1 MKKTKNALFRAH
13 NLLIGGGVGLLT
25 VMLLLISVNGSN
37 FQTQVIGNDGNA
49 CPEIACPSDCSYGC
63 ITDANNCPTG
73 KCKDIQPQPATPA
86 TPTIGRTQER
96 SDLNNNIQNRQR
108 EVKDLQ
114 RELDR
119 CKKEAPQVN
128 YTLAD
133 SIVQKFETTIQELNN
148 LLATQPVGSLYDEF
162 DSWLFWD
169 KNNSLDSRDFW
180 DNINECNSMQQ
191 WKGWGENVKNRQREL
206 KDIGKQF
213 KDLERSKV
221 TVEGTEAYTLSQT
234 CTGLVGQLDTLVQQ
248 KSVDL
253 IDQASDLQRD
263 TDTCF
268 SDFWYSMQDLQEQ
281 RQEVEQQTQNERQLK
296 DIERVIKEKQRM
308 IEKDMTRELERA
320 AKGGGDMEE
329 AQKCIDGLKGYL
341 KEMQDALT
349 AKDAQSAWDANSNI
363 DSSNQECWELINSGR
378 QAEEFSRQRIPD
390 REREVK
396 DRLREVEKLS
406 KESEKSGVGG
416 ASKAIEQLQ
425 KIVTEMQK
433 LIEEI
438 KAKVAKGAYDD
449 ARELDDWNFQDLRS
463 KWDELRPQV
472 NWIFEAKMI
481 KRDLEGGLKEI
492 EQLNARLD
500 ASRGKRS
507 ESEISA
513 CKSFLN
519 EQAKPALEEGLSNL
533 QDGNFEWLEENGEK
547 MQNLEFEANKVCGFV
562 IDGRGGFGKNNNNIE
577 AFVREDFDGQNKDMM
592 QTLIEKISG
601 EIQRQVME
609 KIMVMST
616 ELIDNLMAKVSERF
630 QDSVAKTL
638 EAVSFIPQQYQN
650 EMLEKKASIL
660 ERIGKVEGRL
670 GNMADQ
676 LADYNFVGETA
687 KKVEEKLAAVESG
700 EKISTAEID
709 ALKAEAKDEKYELKV
724 IPFRDTDD
732 TDWFTKY
739 VKPLSDQEIVAG
751 YKDAS
756 GNALGEYRPGNK
768 VKRVEIIKMVV
779 ELSGRTADGSPS
791 KPQLRDGWYAP
802 YVAATEDLT
811 TTRLLNAPGEEATRG
826 EVIQTMLEIAGV
838 PIYPNDT
845 QVFSD
850 VPATHSYKAAIE
862 QAYNMNI
869 ISGYE
874 DGTFKPDA
882 PINRAEVAKLM
893 SKLIELVGN
902 K

>member
-1 MKKTKNALFRAH
+1 MKKVKNALFRAH

-49 CPEIACPSDCSYGC
+49 CPEIACPADCSFGC
-63 ITDANNCPTG
+63 ITDANNCPSG
-73 KCKDIQPQPATPA
+73 KCKDLQPATPTG
-86 TPTIGRTQER
+86 TPAISRTQER
-96 SDLNNNIQNRQR
+96 RDLDNNIQNRQR
-108 EVKDLQ
+108 EVKDLT

-133 SIVQKFETTIQELNN
+133 SIVQKFETTIQELSN
-148 LLATQPVGSLYDEF
+148 LLATQPVGSLYNEF

-169 KNNSLDSRDFW
+169 KNSSLDSRDFW

-213 KDLERSKV
+213 KDLGKSKV
-221 TVEGTEAYTLSQT
+221 TIEGTEAYTLSQT

-263 TDTCF
+263 IDTCF
-268 SDFWYSMQDLQEQ
+268 SDFWYSMQALQEQ

-296 DIERVIKEKQRM
+296 DIERVIKDKQRM
-308 IEKDMTRELERA
+308 IEKDMTRELEKA
-320 AKGGGDMEE
+320 TKGGGNMEE
-329 AQKCIDGLKGYL
+329 AQECINTLKGYL

-349 AKDAQSAWDANSNI
+349 AKDAEGAWDANSNI
-363 DSSNQECWELINSGR
+363 DSSNQECWEFINSGR

-406 KESEKSGVGG
+406 KEAKKSGVGG
-416 ASKAIEQLQ
+416 ASEAVEQLQ
-425 KIVTEMQK
+425 EIVTEMQK

-438 KAKVAKGAYDD
+438 KAKVAKGAYDE
-449 ARELDDWNFQDLRS
+449 ARELDDWSFQDLRS

-472 NWIFEAKMI
+472 NWVFEVKMI
-481 KRDLEGGLKEI
+481 KRDLESGLKEI
-492 EQLNARLD
+492 ERLNTRLD
-500 ASRGKRS
+500 ASSGGRRS

-519 EQAKPALEEGLSNL
+519 EQAKPLLKEGLAKLEAGNL
-533 QDGNFEWLEENGEK
+533 EWLEENGAK
-547 MQNLEFEANKVCGFV
+547 MQNLEFEGNKVCGF
-562 IDGRGGFGKNNNNIE
+562 IMDGRGGGMGGPDIR
-577 AFVREDFDGQNKDMM
+577 AFVQEDFEGQNKDVM
-592 QTLIEKISG
+592 QALIEKMSG

-630 QDSVAKTL
+630 QEAAAKTL
-638 EAVSFIPQQYQN
+638 EAISFIPQEYQN

-676 LADYNFVGETA
+676 IADYNFVGETA

-700 EKISTAEID
+700 GKVSAAEID
-709 ALKAEAKDEKYELKV
+709 ALKAEAKNEKYELKV

-732 TDWFTKY
+732 TDWFTRY

-779 ELSGRTADGSPS
+779 ELSGRTADGNPS

-811 TTRLLNAPGEEATRG
+811 TTKLLNAPGEEATRG

-869 ISGYE
+869 VSGYE

>member
-1 MKKTKNALFRAH
+1 MKKVKNALFRAH

-49 CPEIACPSDCSYGC
+49 CPEIACPADCSSGC
-63 ITDANNCPTG
+63 ITDANNCPSG
-73 KCKDIQPQPATPA
+73 KCKDPQSGTPTTPATPA
-86 TPTIGRTQER
+86 ISRTQER
-96 SDLNNNIQNRQR
+96 RDLDNNIQNRQR
-108 EVKDLQ
+108 EVKDLT

-169 KNNSLDSRDFW
+169 KNSSLDSRDFW

-213 KDLERSKV
+213 KDLEKSKV
-221 TVEGTEAYTLSQT
+221 TIEGTEAYTLSQT

-263 TDTCF
+263 IDTCF
-268 SDFWYSMQDLQEQ
+268 SDFWYSMQALQEQ

-296 DIERVIKEKQRM
+296 DIERVIKDKQRM

-320 AKGGGDMEE
+320 TKGGGNIEE
-329 AQKCIDGLKGYL
+329 AQKCINKLKGYL

-349 AKDAQSAWDANSNI
+349 AKDAEGAWDANSNI
-363 DSSNQECWELINSGR
+363 DYANQECWELINSGR

-406 KESEKSGVGG
+406 KEAEKSGVGG
-416 ASKAIEQLQ
+416 ASEAVEQLQ
-425 KIVTEMQK
+425 EIVTEMQK
-433 LIEEI
+433 LIEKI
-438 KAKVAKGAYDD
+438 KAKVAEGNYDE

-472 NWIFEAKMI
+472 NWVFEVKMI

-500 ASRGKRS
+500 ASQGKRS

-519 EQAKPALEEGLSNL
+519 EQAKPLLKEGLAKLEAGNL
-533 QDGNFEWLEENGEK
+533 EWLEENGRE
-547 MQNLEFEANKVCGFV
+547 MQNLEFEGNKICGF
-562 IDGRGGFGKNNNNIE
+562 IMDGRGGMGGPDIR
-577 AFVREDFDGQNKDMM
+577 AFVQEDFDGQNKDMM
-592 QTLIEKISG
+592 QTLIEKMSG

-630 QDSVAKTL
+630 QEAAAKTL
-638 EAVSFIPQQYQN
+638 EAISFIPQEYQN

-676 LADYNFVGETA
+676 IADYNFVGETA

-700 EKISTAEID
+700 GKVSAAEID
-709 ALKAEAKDEKYELKV
+709 ALKAEAKNEKYELKV

-732 TDWFTKY
+732 TDWFTRY
-739 VKPLSDQEIVAG
+739 VKPLSDQAIVAG

-779 ELSGRTADGSPS
+779 ELSGRTADGNPS

-802 YVAATEDLT
+802 YVAASEDLT

-826 EVIQTMLEIAGV
+826 EVIQTMLEVAGV

-850 VPATHSYKAAIE
+850 VSASNPYKAAIE

-869 ISGYE
+869 VSGYE

-882 PINRAEVAKLM
+882 PINRAEVAKLI
-893 SKLIELVGN
+893 SKLIELMGN